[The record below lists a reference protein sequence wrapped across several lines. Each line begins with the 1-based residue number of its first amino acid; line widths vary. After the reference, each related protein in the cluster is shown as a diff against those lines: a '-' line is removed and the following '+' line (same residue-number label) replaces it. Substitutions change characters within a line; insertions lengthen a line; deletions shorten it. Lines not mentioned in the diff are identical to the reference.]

1 MIGKSTIVW
10 IVTICAASGILYQT
24 SYKAQEQERELARLN
39 RTIQQERDAI
49 QVLKAE
55 WASLNDPTT
64 LDRLARE
71 HLVLAPTTAQQIAVL
86 TDIPEKQP
94 DTPSQHLT
102 PIPGR
107 KPGAPKPPPAAV
119 PSHEPAIAARTDTPV
134 VMVNYG
140 VAR

>member
-1 MIGKSTIVW
+1 MIGKSTIIW
-10 IVTICAASGILYQT
+10 IGTICAASGILYQT

-39 RTIQQERDAI
+39 RTIQQEREAI

-64 LDRLARE
+64 LERLARE

-94 DTPSQHLT
+94 DAPPLRLT

-107 KPGAPKPPPAAV
+107 KPGAPKPPPAAT
-119 PSHEPAIAARTDTPV
+119 PSHEPAIAARPDAPV